1 MASSSQAPSSSE
13 NHTEWPVPVRVAAC
27 LLKVIAADRTSRFNG
42 YRPTTEAIATL
53 LGMSSRAVKSVYSD
67 AKKRGFNSQANPL

>member
-1 MASSSQAPSSSE
+1 
-13 NHTEWPVPVRVAAC
+13 VAAC
-27 LLKVIAADRTSRFNG
+27 LLKIITADRTSHFNG

-53 LGMSSRAVKSVYSD
+53 LDISSRTVKSVYSD

>member
-1 MASSSQAPSSSE
+1 M
-13 NHTEWPVPVRVAAC
+13 TAC

-53 LGMSSRAVKSVYSD
+53 LDMNSRAVKSVYSD
-67 AKKRGFNSQANPL
+67 VKKRGFNS